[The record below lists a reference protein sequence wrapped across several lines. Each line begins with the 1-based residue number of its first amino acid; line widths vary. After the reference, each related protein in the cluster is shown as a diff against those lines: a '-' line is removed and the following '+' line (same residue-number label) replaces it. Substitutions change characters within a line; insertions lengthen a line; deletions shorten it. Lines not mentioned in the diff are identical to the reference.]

1 MKGSKHMKGSKDMKR
16 KHTEAWG
23 GEPGKE
29 AWGRGSEQEELAEP
43 FNPAWKREWNE
54 PNLSRRQTHKLINKH
69 MKLINKY
76 LRSGP
81 SLRSFDKYSQNQN
94 LEIYTKSATL
104 KASSSVVSIEFKRYT
119 SAGGMSGIDAM
130 FQCSGF
136 ILENVYKGSIILTT
150 ADLLKASKNLKADD
164 IKVEVHL
171 SDGRSFDGQI
181 EVYDLYYNIAAI
193 KIHSDMP
200 LPTASLAHLNDSITV
215 DPSHSVKAESFQL
228 RPHANSLDLIPGD
241 LVIALGRF
249 PIEPYSIMAAPGLF
263 SIDRFEHCLLQCKE
277 LFTASCIIT
286 WCGIG
291 GPLIS
296 RSGEV
301 IGISLKIDISTT
313 AFLPINI
320 ASIWWEHYKKH
331 GQTQQLWFGMEVTNL
346 YAARLD
352 VLESIIQKFPDVLEG
367 VIVEDVVRGSSA
379 ESAGIKQHDVIIQ
392 FSGKRI
398 QSFLELFENMWNKVG
413 EAVELVVVRA
423 SDDVPL
429 HLSMVVE
436 KEVKKSGYTLYD
448 YDE

>member
-1 MKGSKHMKGSKDMKR
+1 M
-16 KHTEAWG
+16 
-23 GEPGKE
+23 
-29 AWGRGSEQEELAEP
+29 
-43 FNPAWKREWNE
+43 
-54 PNLSRRQTHKLINKH
+54 
-69 MKLINKY
+69 
-76 LRSGP
+76 
-81 SLRSFDKYSQNQN
+81 
-94 LEIYTKSATL
+94 
-104 KASSSVVSIEFKRYT
+104 
-119 SAGGMSGIDAM
+119 
-130 FQCSGF
+130 
-136 ILENVYKGSIILTT
+136 
-150 ADLLKASKNLKADD
+150 
-164 IKVEVHL
+164 VHL

-181 EVYDLYYNIAAI
+181 EAYDLYYNIAAVQI
-193 KIHSDMP
+193 QSDTP

-215 DPSHSVKAESFQL
+215 DPSHSVKEEPFQL
-228 RPHANSLDLIPGD
+228 RPHSNSLNLIPED
-241 LVIALGRF
+241 LVIVLGRF
-249 PIEPYSIMAAPGLF
+249 PIDPYSIMAAPGLF
-263 SIDRFEHCLLQCKE
+263 SINHFVHCLHPCKE
-277 LFTASCIIT
+277 LFMTSCRIT
-286 WCGIG
+286 QCGIG

-301 IGISLKIDISTT
+301 IGISLEINSSTT

-320 ASIWWEHYKKH
+320 ASIWWEHYEKH

-346 YAARLD
+346 YAAPLD